1 LTGTVASSPS
11 TPVARACTTFALT
24 QCHGYSPLYET
35 IALAVAEDDE
45 LLALLSTASPNEARL
60 TLLLAAVHYLLLGGI
75 DHPLAQFYDSVR
87 GRGPDTPDPVSVAH
101 QFRSF
106 CHDFR
111 PSLVELVGSRHT
123 QTNDVRRSAALVL
136 ALQRLALSNDLPVHL
151 IELGSSAGLNL
162 LYERYRYRFGVLEV
176 GDPVSGVE
184 VPVSIDDR
192 ITVEERLPPSAST
205 TGIDLAPV
213 DIADDGEVR
222 WLRSFVWPELTDD
235 ADRLMAAVDIARRWP
250 PLVLEGEAN
259 DLLPSLLED
268 SPDDSLPVV
277 LHSTLLT
284 YLGRDERTELFATL
298 DRFGH
303 EHPLAWIALE
313 SPGLLAQSGGI
324 DLGLPEAA
332 NSRFVLTLATW
343 PGRERRASAL
353 ALVDPYGRWMQ
364 AL

>member
-1 LTGTVASSPS
+1 MVPSPPS
-11 TPVARACTTFALT
+11 TPVARACTAFALT

-35 IALAVAEDDE
+35 IALAMAEDDD
-45 LLALLSTASPNEARL
+45 LLALLSTAPPNEARP

-87 GRGPDTPDPVSVAH
+87 GRGPDAPGPATVAR

-111 PSLVELVGSRHT
+111 PSLVELIGSGHT
-123 QTNDVRRSAALVL
+123 QTNDVRRSAALVV
-136 ALQRLALSNDLPVHL
+136 ALQQLTLSNDQPLRL

-162 LYERYRYRFGVLEV
+162 LYERYRYRFGALEV
-176 GDPVSGVE
+176 GDPSSGVE
-184 VPVSIDDR
+184 VPVSMDDR
-192 ITVEERLPPSAST
+192 IKVEERLPPSASA
-205 TGIDLAPV
+205 TGVDIAPV
-213 DIADDGEVR
+213 DFADDDEVR
-222 WLRSFVWPELTDD
+222 WIRSFVWPELTDD
-235 ADRLMAAVDIARRWP
+235 AHRLMAAVDIARRWP
-250 PLVLEGEAN
+250 PLVLEGGAH

-268 SPDDSLPVV
+268 SPVGSLPVV
-277 LHSTLLT
+277 FHSTLLT
-284 YLGRDERTELFATL
+284 YLDRDERTDLFATL
-298 DRFGH
+298 ERFGH
-303 EHPLAWIALE
+303 ERSLAWIALE

-343 PGRERRASAL
+343 PGRERRALPL